1 MAVQYWLISG
11 KEKLRLPVNPESN
24 AYSSPFLY
32 DDVEVEGLGEI
43 TVAKK
48 RGLKEFEIST
58 FWPSMYNPTYC
69 GYSNFISPTSFVKKI
84 ESWRNKRQPIRYIV
98 TGAAAVNVEVTIRDF
113 EVEAERAGSPGD
125 VYFSLS
131 LKEWREVKVERV
143 TIKKPKPKPRPPKPK
158 PAPKK
163 IYVVKKDDCLW
174 NIAKKRSI
182 YGDAMKWRKIYNA
195 NKKLIG
201 KNPNLI
207 YPKQRLV
214 IPK

>member
-1 MAVQYWLISG
+1 
-11 KEKLRLPVNPESN
+11 
-24 AYSSPFLY
+24 
-32 DDVEVEGLGEI
+32 
-43 TVAKK
+43 
-48 RGLKEFEIST
+48 
-58 FWPSMYNPTYC
+58 
-69 GYSNFISPTSFVKKI
+69 
-84 ESWRNKRQPIRYIV
+84 V

-113 EVEAERAGSPGD
+113 DVEAERAGEPGD
-125 VYFSLS
+125 VYFSMS
-131 LKEWREVKVERV
+131 LKEWREVKVEKV

-163 IYVVKKDDCLW
+163 IYVVKKGDCLW